1 MCAHQLHTE
10 IHTHTMFT
18 HVCMHT
24 SKIFKEEKMFLI
36 VILMMCGS
44 MCGAHTCWCPQR
56 LGTSDPLE
64 LKLQVVVHH
73 QKWVGA
79 GKQTWVFRKGSMCSE
94 LLNDLSSS
102 RSTHLR
108 GLISGDILWV
118 SIRYLSIN
126 QSMYLSS
133 SNAPGMVLGWVWSSV
148 HRSLSSWS

>member
-64 LKLQVVVHH
+64 LKLQVVVSHLTTVRN
-73 QKWVGA
+73 QIRILCKS
-79 GKQTWVFRKGSMCSE
+79 SMCS
-94 LLNDLSSS
+94 
-102 RSTHLR
+102 
-108 GLISGDILWV
+108 
-118 SIRYLSIN
+118 
-126 QSMYLSS
+126 
-133 SNAPGMVLGWVWSSV
+133 
-148 HRSLSSWS
+148 